1 MYARVATFEDS
12 DPAELQIALD
22 AISASDGPP
31 PGVDAHHITVYAGGT
46 GRVIVVAAFETRE
59 AMERGHEALSA
70 MSPPAGSMGRLVS
83 ADLTEVMLDREPSAP

>member
-1 MYARVATFEDS
+1 MYARIARFEDA

-22 AISASDGPP
+22 AIRASDGPP
-31 PGVDAHHITVYAGGT
+31 PGVDATGITVFGT
-46 GRVIVVAAFETRE
+46 GSGPVVVVAAFETRE

-83 ADLTEVMLDREPSAP
+83 ADLTEVLIDREPSAR

>member
-31 PGVDAHHITVYAGGT
+31 PGVDAHRITVFASEAGK
-46 GRVIVVAAFETRE
+46 VFVVAAFETRE
-59 AMERGHEALSA
+59 EMDRANEALNA
-70 MSPPAGSMGRLVS
+70 MSPPAGSMGRRVS
-83 ADLTEVMLDREPSAP
+83 IDLTEVMLDREPSAR

>member
-22 AISASDGPP
+22 AISAADGPP
-31 PGVDAHHITVYAGGT
+31 PGVDAHHITVYATGT
-46 GRVIVVAAFETRE
+46 GKVTVVAAFETRE
-59 AMERGHEALSA
+59 AMERGPEVLSA

-83 ADLTEVMLDREPSAP
+83 ADLTEVMLDREPSAR